1 MTQHTVVAVYET
13 AAQAAAAVRD
23 LQAANILPD
32 AISQHTK
39 TFSASDTGSSAPP
52 REQGFWAGLFGEP
65 EHDTTVYDRS
75 IESGSSVLSVRVP
88 DEGVDRVTSI
98 LEAHHPIDLDES
110 AAQYTAQDT
119 ASPTAPAGARAATT
133 DEDTIR
139 LAEEN
144 LSVGKRSVSG
154 GTTRVRRY
162 VVETPV
168 EERVA
173 LQGEKVVVDRR
184 PVTGGQPVAEFT
196 DKTIEMTEVNEEPV
210 VSKTA
215 RVTEEVSLHKEATD
229 RVETVRDTV
238 RRDEVEI
245 EQEAGDGRATMP
257 PRPNSNT

>member
-1 MTQHTVVAVYET
+1 M
-13 AAQAAAAVRD
+13 
-23 LQAANILPD
+23 
-32 AISQHTK
+32 
-39 TFSASDTGSSAPP
+39 
-52 REQGFWAGLFGEP
+52 
-65 EHDTTVYDRS
+65 YDRS

-119 ASPTAPAGARAATT
+119 ASRTAPAGARAATT

-168 EERVA
+168 EEQVA

-245 EQEAGDGRATMP
+245 EQKAGDGRATMP

>member
-75 IESGSSVLSVRVP
+75 IESGSSVLTVRVP
-88 DEGVDRVTSI
+88 DAGVDRVTSI

-110 AAQYTAQDT
+110 ATQYTAQDT
-119 ASPTAPAGARAATT
+119 ASRTAPAGARAATT

-168 EERVA
+168 EEQVA
-173 LQGEKVVVDRR
+173 LKGEKVVVDRH

-245 EQEAGDGRATMP
+245 EQEAGKGRATP